1 MIMNTRTY
9 LLTAA
14 VCFIILS
21 PPPAFSEV
29 LHLKNGRQLHVE
41 KAWQDSDEVWF
52 VFQGIKASL
61 PRNKVADITSDA
73 GNPPKPGAPEDQ
85 RRADINGDTSA
96 PSEQVLPNLPK
107 PTSKTDSAGQKP
119 TGASKKTLVLRPD
132 GFDDLNW
139 GVKVDS
145 VKGLEE
151 ISDDPDLAEVTEYV
165 RPQDPLKIGDAALA
179 SVVYAFWRDLLYTVT
194 LWTQGPANF
203 KTLRDRVFEQFGESI
218 QAGRSSQKYLWSD
231 ETTDMML
238 TYSDESQQG
247 MLWMRCK
254 KLDRKFKLSKLSGPA
269 SYLKSMKSR
278 N

>member
-14 VCFIILS
+14 VCLIILS
-21 PPPAFSEV
+21 PPTAFGEV
-29 LHLKNGRQLHVE
+29 LHLKNGKLLHVE

-52 VFQGIKASL
+52 VFQGMKASI
-61 PRNKVADITSDA
+61 PRNKVSDITSEA

-85 RRADINGDTSA
+85 RRADNNGDS
-96 PSEQVLPNLPK
+96 PSPAVQALPNRPM
-107 PTSKTDSAGQKP
+107 PASKTDSAVQEP
-119 TGASKKTLVLRPD
+119 TGAAKKTLVLRPD
-132 GFDDLNW
+132 GFDDLKW
-139 GVKVDS
+139 GVRVDS
-145 VKGLEE
+145 VTGLE
-151 ISDDPDLAEVTEYV
+151 IRSDDPDLPEVTEYV
-165 RPQDPLKIGDAALA
+165 RPQDPLKIGEAALA
-179 SVVYAFWRDLLYTVT
+179 SVVYAFWRDQLYTVT
-194 LWTQGPANF
+194 LWAQGPANF
-203 KTLRDRVFEQFGESI
+203 EMLRNRVFEEFGVGI
-218 QAGRSSQKYLWSD
+218 QTGRSNQKYLWSD